1 MRQLVARMAA
11 NLSGVIS
18 TMEILLI
25 LVIGIGIAFYVS
37 SRNNKKQVEQNNQN
51 QLDDARADAQRWI
64 DRLGSQVYSIDGTD
78 TASKQAMSDASERHN
93 AAVSA
98 LSSATTVKQ
107 AQLARESAL
116 EGMHYANAARELMG
130 MSTGPEIPPLE
141 GQRNA
146 GKVTERR
153 EIDHEGEHIIA
164 SPKASDDA
172 PHYYPGGNVAGR
184 PVPAGWYSTRWWE
197 PALLTGVWAMSS
209 AMMFSMMFAGMSGVG
224 YSAQEFESGAGE
236 GLDGADGAGAD
247 GMDGADG
254 GDMDGTDD
262 MGGMDD
268 ADDGG
273 FFGGDEGGLFGG
285 GGDDGGL
292 FDLGFDF

>member
-172 PHYYPGGNVAGR
+172 PHYYPGGNVVGR

-273 FFGGDEGGLFGG
+273 FFGGDDGGLFGG

>member
-1 MRQLVARMAA
+1 
-11 NLSGVIS
+11 
-18 TMEILLI
+18 MEILLI

-116 EGMHYANAARELMG
+116 EGMHYANAAREIMG

-172 PHYYPGGNVAGR
+172 PHYYPGGQVAGR

-224 YSAQEFESGAGE
+224 YGAQEFESGAGE
-236 GLDGADGAGAD
+236 GLDGTDGAGAD

-254 GDMDGTDD
+254 DGAGDMDD
-262 MGGMDD
+262 MGGMDG

-273 FFGGDEGGLFGG
+273 FFGGDDGGLFGG

>member
-1 MRQLVARMAA
+1 
-11 NLSGVIS
+11 
-18 TMEILLI
+18 MEILLI

-116 EGMHYANAARELMG
+116 EGMHYANAAREIMG

-172 PHYYPGGNVAGR
+172 PHYYPGGQVAGR

-209 AMMFSMMFAGMSGVG
+209 AMMFSMMFAGVSGVG
-224 YSAQEFESGAGE
+224 YGAQEFESGAGE
-236 GLDGADGAGAD
+236 GLDGTDGAGAD

-254 GDMDGTDD
+254 DGAGDMDD
-262 MGGMDD
+262 MGGMDG

-273 FFGGDEGGLFGG
+273 FFGGDDGGLFGG

>member
-273 FFGGDEGGLFGG
+273 FFGGDDGGLFGG

>member
-1 MRQLVARMAA
+1 
-11 NLSGVIS
+11 
-18 TMEILLI
+18 MEILLI
-25 LVIGIGIAFYVS
+25 VLLGVGIAFYVA
-37 SRNNKKQVEQNNQN
+37 SRNNKKQIEQNNQN
-51 QLDDARADAQRWI
+51 ELDDARADAQRWI
-64 DRLGSQVYSIDGTD
+64 DRLGSQVYSIDGTG

-93 AAVSA
+93 AAASA

-107 AQLARESAL
+107 ARLARESAL
-116 EGMHYANAARELMG
+116 EGMHYANAAREIMG

-172 PHYYPGGNVAGR
+172 PHYYPGGKVAGR

-209 AMMFSMMFAGMSGVG
+209 AMMFSMMFSGMAGVG
-224 YSAQEFESGAGE
+224 YSAQDFESGAGE

-247 GMDGADG
+247 GADGMDDADG
-254 GDMDGTDD
+254 GDMDGMDD

-268 ADDGG
+268 AGMDDGG
-273 FFGGDEGGLFGG
+273 GLFG

>member
-1 MRQLVARMAA
+1 
-11 NLSGVIS
+11 
-18 TMEILLI
+18 MEILLI
-25 LVIGIGIAFYVS
+25 VLLGVGIAFYVA
-37 SRNNKKQVEQNNQN
+37 SRNNKKQIEQNNQN
-51 QLDDARADAQRWI
+51 ELDDARADAQRWI

-93 AAVSA
+93 AATSA

-107 AQLARESAL
+107 ARLARESAL
-116 EGMHYANAARELMG
+116 EGMHYANAAREIMG
-130 MSTGPEIPPLE
+130 MSTGPESPPLE

-172 PHYYPGGNVAGR
+172 PHYYPGGKVAGR

-209 AMMFSMMFAGMSGVG
+209 AMMFSMMFSGMAGVG
-224 YSAQEFESGAGE
+224 YGAQDFESGAGE
-236 GLDGADGAGAD
+236 GLDGAGADGAD

-254 GDMDGTDD
+254 GDMDGMDD

-268 ADDGG
+268 AGMDDGG
-273 FFGGDEGGLFGG
+273 GLFG

>member
-1 MRQLVARMAA
+1 MRRLVARMAA

-273 FFGGDEGGLFGG
+273 FFGGDDGGLFGG